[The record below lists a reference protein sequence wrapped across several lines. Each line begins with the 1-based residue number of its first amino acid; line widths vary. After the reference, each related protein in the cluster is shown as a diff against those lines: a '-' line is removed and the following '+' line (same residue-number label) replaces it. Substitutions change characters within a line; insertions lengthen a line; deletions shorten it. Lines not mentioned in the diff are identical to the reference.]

1 MKKKIQKNKDVQS
14 VALTKKIP
22 PEDMKKIIIKS
33 FTRGIDSMSVLEEL
47 SSLQLSDFFKNQE
60 QDKAL
65 ANNFEKVALAF
76 SLESGCILAESVPER
91 YKSFCFELKKK
102 LEQEFDCQTASEK
115 AIVEQAVNAH
125 IKTLSYSRL
134 MNKHKEPEHL
144 SPDKVNMLN
153 FYSREIDRAHRQYIS
168 AIETLKFMKQPSLKV
183 NIKTN
188 NAFLAENQQFNSYK
202 NQDNESK

>member
-1 MKKKIQKNKDVQS
+1 MKNKIQKNKDIQS
-14 VALTKKIP
+14 VTLAKKIP
-22 PEDMKKIIIKS
+22 LEDLKRIVINS
-33 FTRGIDSMSVLEEL
+33 FTRDIDSKSILEKL
-47 SSLQLSDFFKNQE
+47 SSVQLSDFYKTKE

-65 ANNFEKVALAF
+65 ENNFEKVALAF
-76 SLESGCILAESVPER
+76 SLESGYILAESVPER
-91 YKSFCFELKKK
+91 YDSFCFEFKKK

-115 AIVEQAVNAH
+115 AMVEQAVNAH

-134 MNKHKEPEHL
+134 MNKHREPDYL

-188 NAFLAENQQFNSYK
+188 NAFLAENQQFNSHK
-202 NQDNESK
+202 NQPNESK